1 MCHLSLE
8 RQEFNS
14 ELFVAFVTL
23 LARGPCSLVVWLH
36 VEGQLLPLNPCLV
49 NWITDTSKVL
59 IKLLYTPQVRVLD
72 LLRRLPK
79 EIRMRVL
86 KELLQLRLTSRPLLE
101 G

>member
-14 ELFVAFVTL
+14 ELLVAFVTL
-23 LARGPCSLVVWLH
+23 LARGHFLVVWLH

-59 IKLLYTPQVRVLD
+59 IKLLHTPQVRVLD

-86 KELLQLRLTSRPLLE
+86 KELLQLRLPSRPLLE